1 MTFCEGF
8 ITYDY
13 SPLHLIAASR
23 YKDNQLLYT
32 YTQQLDARG
41 KIQQATLP
49 NQTSVVYRWDKMGRC
64 ELINSPAFQQNL
76 TYDVLGNLTQTEV
89 QDGIGSYKAAFAYDG
104 LNQLISEA
112 SPFQNNYQYDS
123 LRNRRGKN
131 GASHSIDTLNHLL
144 HDSLQDYQQ
153 DLTGRRTRKVDAH
166 YSYDAL
172 GRLTAFHQGSTKIEF
187 QYDPLGRRLACLSPD
202 STVYYL
208 YQLDTEI
215 GAHEQGKL
223 SEFRLIHKQ
232 ATLALELNGKCY
244 IPIRNPRGDICQ
256 LQDGQ
261 VPAVTYRYD
270 DFGACTH
277 EGTISSPWLFSG
289 QRYDSITALY
299 HFDKRENDPHS
310 GRWLTPDPLGFA
322 EGRNLFAYV
331 NNNPLIYVDPYGLWR
346 EEVKDFLHGSS
357 RGFVDD
363 TSWNASSHLLGNYR
377 STSTAGNWGYHLG
390 TGASMAASV
399 LYGGAEVRLLKGAFT
414 GIRKIPTLLN
424 FAKKPLRET
433 HNIVKAT
440 SHHTPLK
447 QIFEQARSSEKVAA
461 KGGMRQTSTVETVI
475 QETLKGSGD
484 ITSQIKLSADE
495 ALGAGMQFLGKNYKE
510 VGKPGSGFFRSA
522 NGLRQFR
529 IDPNSLSG

>member
-1 MTFCEGF
+1 VSERGNRKQGF
-8 ITYDY
+8 NTDY
-13 SPLHLIAASR
+13 TEKQVKPRIA
-23 YKDNQLLYT
+23 Q
-32 YTQQLDARG
+32 
-41 KIQQATLP
+41 
-49 NQTSVVYRWDKMGRC
+49 
-64 ELINSPAFQQNL
+64 
-76 TYDVLGNLTQTEV
+76 
-89 QDGIGSYKAAFAYDG
+89 
-104 LNQLISEA
+104 
-112 SPFQNNYQYDS
+112 
-123 LRNRRGKN
+123 
-131 GASHSIDTLNHLL
+131 
-144 HDSLQDYQQ
+144 
-153 DLTGRRTRKVDAH
+153 RRTRKVDAH

-270 DFGACTH
+270 AFGVCTH
-277 EGTISSPWLFSG
+277 EGTLSSPWLFSG
-289 QRYDSITALY
+289 QRYDPTTALY
-299 HFDKRENDPHS
+299 HFDKREYDPHS

-322 EGRNLFAYV
+322 EGPNLFAYV

-399 LYGGAEVRLLKGAFT
+399 LYGGVEMRLLKGAFT
-414 GIRKIPTLLN
+414 GIRKIPTMLN

-447 QIFEQARSSEKVAA
+447 QIFEQAKSSEKVSVQGTA
-461 KGGMRQTSTVETVI
+461 KDFCRVNAIIKETVN
-475 QETLKGSGD
+475 GSV
-484 ITSQIKLSADE
+484 LSKYRVSANE
-495 ALGAGMQFLGKNYKE
+495 ALESGIKFLGPNYKQM
-510 VGKPGSGFFRSA
+510 GKSNSGVFRSA
-522 NGLRQFR
+522 DGTRGFR
-529 IDPNSLSG
+529 IDSTSLQGLHTPNFPHYHLEVYKPGANKPYINNHIPFYE